1 MSCIP
6 PHFWTP
12 PRRGLQKMY
21 ILLENTPQNYNKKMT
36 YANNMSLFFIFFVFL
51 FLIGI
56 LSSKK
61 SAEAP
66 FLLFVA
72 ENGTDE
78 GKELFVMIGVRELC
92 SPSLVKFHEAGMGL
106 VAINNECF
114 ATGL

>member
-1 MSCIP
+1 MSCTP
-6 PHFWTP
+6 PHLKGHFPDVDPISQSTT
-12 PRRGLQKMY
+12 QCVK
-21 ILLENTPQNYNKKMT
+21 NTPQNYNKKMT

-51 FLIGI
+51 
-56 LSSKK
+56 
-61 SAEAP
+61 AP

-92 SPSLVKFHEAGMGL
+92 SPSLVEFHEAGMGL

>member
-1 MSCIP
+1 
-6 PHFWTP
+6 
-12 PRRGLQKMY
+12 
-21 ILLENTPQNYNKKMT
+21 MT
-36 YANNMSLFFIFFVFL
+36 YANNMSLFFIFFVF
-51 FLIGI
+51 FIPPRHSI
-56 LSSKK
+56 IKKK

-72 ENGTDE
+72 ENGSDE

-92 SPSLVKFHEAGMGL
+92 SPSLVEFHEAGMGL